1 MQPTQ
6 NAKEGFGAELF
17 KVSIRL
23 AHVFLSE
30 NFPFYFCNWIV
41 VSFKDLFNSRLF
53 NSVLGYTVYTSMYLE
68 GSREKTKTGKEKN
81 NLIVIIN

>member
-41 VSFKDLFNSRLF
+41 VSFKDLFNS
-53 NSVLGYTVYTSMYLE
+53 VLGYTVYTSMYLE
-68 GSREKTKTGKEKN
+68 GSRGKTKTGKEKH